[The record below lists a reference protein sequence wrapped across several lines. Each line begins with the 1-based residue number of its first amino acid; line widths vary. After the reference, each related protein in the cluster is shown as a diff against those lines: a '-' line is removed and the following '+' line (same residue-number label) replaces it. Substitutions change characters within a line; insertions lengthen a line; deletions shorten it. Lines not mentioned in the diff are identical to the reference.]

1 MKAERCQA
9 ISKSGKPCSATVV
22 ADGMCAWHAPS
33 WAERRRQWSAEGGR
47 KRSNRERAR
56 KRLPGAVM
64 TAAELQGLVGTVLR
78 GVIGGEV
85 EPAVGNCVA
94 NLSRSLLELRK
105 GTELERRIDEL
116 EQRAGIGPDRRS
128 A

>member
-1 MKAERCQA
+1 MADVCKAKNRDGEPCNAMPRQNDYCIWHDPERSQERA
-9 ISKSGKPCSATVV
+9 
-22 ADGMCAWHAPS
+22 S
-33 WAERRRQWSAEGGR
+33 WRAEGGR

-56 KRLPGAVM
+56 KKLPSAVM

-78 GVIGGEV
+78 GVIDGEI

-105 GTELERRIDEL
+105 GTELEQRIDEL
-116 EQRAGIGPDRRS
+116 EQRAGVVDRRF